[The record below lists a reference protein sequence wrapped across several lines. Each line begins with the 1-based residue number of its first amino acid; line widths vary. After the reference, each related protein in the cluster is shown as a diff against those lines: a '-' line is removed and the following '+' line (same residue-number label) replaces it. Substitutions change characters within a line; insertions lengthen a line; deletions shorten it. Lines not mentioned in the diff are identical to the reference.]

1 MARGRIGSRSA
12 AMTAAALAL
21 SALLAGCGAPRTT
34 SGGTDGQ
41 AASGRQESRGGAS
54 SGVADPN
61 KEIET
66 DGEKVTSETP
76 ADPSATDEESGTSRL
91 GAYDSRTNL
100 TADMVPKAAIYPEGG
115 SAEDIARA
123 VVAHMGKKH
132 EGLRVKSAQL
142 KGNGWDKST
151 GVEGVASWTTYLLD
165 TEEGNIG
172 MQVLCQRDGSLL
184 VSETSILK
192 IDEVNGYDVK
202 KNETV
207 PLASATSEDKVDV
220 LVDFDD
226 VYPMWEGMTEADLP
240 PHQTVPVQKDNGQ
253 TVDVTLRNM
262 DQ

>member
-1 MARGRIGSRSA
+1 MSTLPSLTVSASLTVPFSRY
-12 AMTAAALAL
+12 MF
-21 SALLAGCGAPRTT
+21 
-34 SGGTDGQ
+34 
-41 AASGRQESRGGAS
+41 
-54 SGVADPN
+54 
-61 KEIET
+61 
-66 DGEKVTSETP
+66 EKVTSETP

-207 PLASATSEDKVDV
+207 PLASATSGRHAAQHGSVIAGASSRRPATTLHAKPKRDN
-220 LVDFDD
+220 
-226 VYPMWEGMTEADLP
+226 MTGEAA
-240 PHQTVPVQKDNGQ
+240 HGG
-253 TVDVTLRNM
+253 
-262 DQ
+262 